1 MGNKRLKSA
10 LLRRW
15 SAVQAYLRDEQLPV
29 MEEVSM
35 PVELHLLY
43 PAQRKLSMEQRKTE
57 AARYG
62 LDVDL
67 ADALKQPAC
76 LRSQVLYPDV
86 AEGPILLSPLDKAL
100 ALAA

>member
-1 MGNKRLKSA
+1 
-10 LLRRW
+10 
-15 SAVQAYLRDEQLPV
+15 
-29 MEEVSM
+29 M

-43 PAQRKLSMEQRKTE
+43 PAQRKLCMEQRKIE